1 MRYRRPRQYRWDET
15 DDAAGYLRV
24 LDTYSGHRSL
34 GDARERL
41 FRDIAALTDKRFGG
55 HIVKGYLTTMYVA
68 HRW

>member
-1 MRYRRPRQYRWDET
+1 
-15 DDAAGYLRV
+15 LRV

-41 FRDIAALTDKRFGG
+41 FRGIAALINGQFGD

-68 HRW
+68 HRR

>member
-1 MRYRRPRQYRWDET
+1 
-15 DDAAGYLRV
+15 LRV

-34 GDARERL
+34 GAVRERL
-41 FRDIAALTDKRFGG
+41 FRDIAALTDERFGG